1 MLRFPQG
8 AFPHVTALTLK
19 QVTMNTLTF
28 EEAALQNL
36 QSLTLESGFASR
48 ISP

>member
-1 MLRFPQG
+1 
-8 AFPHVTALTLK
+8 
-19 QVTMNTLTF
+19 MNTLTF

-36 QSLTLESGFASR
+36 QSLTLESDFASR

>member
-1 MLRFPQG
+1 
-8 AFPHVTALTLK
+8 
-19 QVTMNTLTF
+19 MNTLTF
-28 EEAALQNL
+28 EETALQNL